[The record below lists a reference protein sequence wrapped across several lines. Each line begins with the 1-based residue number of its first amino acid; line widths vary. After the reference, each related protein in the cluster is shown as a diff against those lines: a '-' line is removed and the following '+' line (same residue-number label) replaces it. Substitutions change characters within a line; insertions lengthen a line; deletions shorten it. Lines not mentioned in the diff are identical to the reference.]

1 MKNKF
6 IVIDGCDFTG
16 KSTVIEK
23 LVETLRE
30 SGIESFSAKALGET
44 DYGKE
49 RRKYLMENKQT
60 LTNEEQIDLMID
72 AIEDMNKRKLKFQP
86 EDNAVVVCD
95 RYYYSTLVYQGICQ
109 NALEIVEDKLS
120 QANLIEPDLTIILDC
135 ETSIILERMKERGW
149 RNAYD
154 PKDKNEVEK
163 IRNAYLQLAQR
174 KNTILIDTTNLTVE
188 KIVETILL
196 DIENIIII

>member
-1 MKNKF
+1 MQKKF
-6 IVIDGCDFTG
+6 IVIEGCDFTG

-23 LVETLRE
+23 LVKTLRE
-30 SGIESFSAKALGET
+30 NGLEAFSAKALGET
-44 DYGKE
+44 DYGIA
-49 RRKYLMENKQT
+49 RRKFLMENKET
-60 LTNEEQIDLMID
+60 LTNEEQVDLMID
-72 AIEDMNKRKLKFQP
+72 AIQDMNKRKLKFQL
-86 EDNAVVVCD
+86 EDGVFIVCD

>member
-6 IVIDGCDFTG
+6 IVIEGCDFTG

-23 LVETLRE
+23 LVKTLRD
-30 SGIESFSAKALGET
+30 SGIESFPAEALGET

-49 RRKYLMENKQT
+49 RRKYLMENKET

-72 AIEDMNKRKLKFQP
+72 AIEDMNKRKLKFQLE
-86 EDNAVVVCD
+86 EDAVVVCD

-109 NALEIVEDKLS
+109 NALEMVEDKLS

-135 ETSIILERMKERGW
+135 ETSVILQRMKERVET
-149 RNAYD
+149 NSYD
-154 PKDKNEVEK
+154 PKNKEEVDKV
-163 IRNAYLQLAQR
+163 RNAYLQLSQR
-174 KNTILIDTTNLTVE
+174 KNTTLIDTTNLTVE
-188 KIVETILL
+188 KIVAKITKKIL
-196 DIENIIII
+196 DI